1 MGKFTVEFTIEADS
15 LGHATNRALVALYK
29 GDLDAEDVKVSAK
42 GERKVRIDDRNLI
55 TPGGSPPG
63 TYSNPR
69 RGDYVRGGGP
79 IEIVFDKTAANE
91 IGKEA
96 LKKFIEKN
104 RKVPEEPHK
113 DALN

>member
-29 GDLDAEDVKVSAK
+29 GDLDAEDVKVGPK
-42 GERKVRIDDRNLI
+42 GSSGEKFEKIDAA
-55 TPGGSPPG
+55 
-63 TYSNPR
+63 NPR
-69 RGDYVRGGGP
+69 LSYLQSGFPGHTVPRD
-79 IEIVFDKTAANE
+79 AANQ
-91 IGKEA
+91 IGKEN